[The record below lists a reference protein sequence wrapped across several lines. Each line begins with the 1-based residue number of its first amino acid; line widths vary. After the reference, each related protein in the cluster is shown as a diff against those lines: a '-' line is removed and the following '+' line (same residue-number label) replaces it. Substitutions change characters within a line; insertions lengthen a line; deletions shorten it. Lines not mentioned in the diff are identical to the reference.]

1 MSLPTATIHTLVPL
15 LQLAAA
21 PTIDRRRFAT
31 EMRRVAADLPPPA
44 EEIDE
49 ILHKISRA
57 AMEATRMAAKL
68 RADAT
73 GAPEAAAPAPDDDKA
88 ESPAPSPEPPLAPRR
103 RWTRPSSGINRK
115 RDDEEEEEEEEDED
129 SEYEEERP
137 EPTVDLDAPRQLRS
151 ARTLRT
157 RPTASGRANSSKR
170 KKSTP
175 PRRRPPAKKRR
186 RSSRLAGGRAF
197 VDDDYEEEEESE
209 EDDEEELQE
218 FIDDREEESDQEM
231 DETQQTNRSQ
241 DSDDAS
247 DASEE
252 SRPPLLNDDDFEAT
266 TRAETPER
274 VDVEPSSQSTNNG
287 TQYVPVGPGHY
298 IPLHFER
305 RLRPRRSCGDDPRAS
320 RRSSRTEAA
329 AATRRINK
337 SIEEEDAEVAPSSPS
352 TASSS
357 SEQSEEEEEE
367 EEEKEQREEL
377 QEALDDQEQLQQ
389 TRGVKQE
396 EPEVIVLSSDD
407 DDRSQ
412 TDSPAPPPQRMA
424 FVESDGDGES
434 QDEATL
440 DDHDR
445 TLRIPDVLQHEAPLP
460 VAAPAAAPSVVP
472 ATVPAT
478 VRATVRANPVVHL
491 GVPVSVGVPPV
502 GIAAP
507 AAPTAAPVAPSP
519 APAAPSVAAPVCST
533 PLLAAGFAAS
543 ALANVLPPLQ
553 PRDVRPRDLQRTPT
567 NDDVKR
573 EPLAET
579 PLAVGYR
586 SAPAPTAA
594 VLLTPPSDELSSPTR
609 RLNYNPVPAHMNDAN
624 RIAMYAVFYQ
634 NGTCVGCADTRS
646 LNAFKFCPDCHLLEY
661 EKAQDAHQRDRS
673 GLWWNFQKNVEK
685 YRR

>member
-377 QEALDDQEQLQQ
+377 QEALDDQEQQQ

-407 DDRSQ
+407 DARSQ
-412 TDSPAPPPQRMA
+412 THSPAPPPQRMA
-424 FVESDGDGES
+424 FVESDGES
-434 QDEATL
+434 QDEATP

-445 TLRIPDVLQHEAPLP
+445 TLRIPDVLEHAAPLP
-460 VAAPAAAPSVVP
+460 VVAPGVAPAVARALAP
-472 ATVPAT
+472 
-478 VRATVRANPVVHL
+478 ANPVVCL
-491 GVPVSVGVPPV
+491 GVPVGVPPV
-502 GIAAP
+502 GIPAP
-507 AAPTAAPVAPSP
+507 PVPVP
-519 APAAPSVAAPVCST
+519 APAAAPVHST
-533 PLLAAGFAAS
+533 SPPPLIAGFAAS
-543 ALANVLPPLQ
+543 ALANVAPPLQ
-553 PRDVRPRDLQRTPT
+553 PAARQPRHLQRTPT

-573 EPLAET
+573 EPLGETLGET
-579 PLAVGYR
+579 PPIERSR
-586 SAPAPTAA
+586 SAPEQPAA
-594 VLLTPPSDELSSPTR
+594 VLLTPPSDELASPSR

-624 RIAMYAVFYQ
+624 RIANYAVFYQ
-634 NGTCVGCADTRS
+634 NGTCVGCADTHR
-646 LNAFKFCPDCHLLEY
+646 LNAFKMCPDCHLLEY
-661 EKAQDAHQRDRS
+661 EKAQDAHQRDGS
-673 GLWWNFQKNVEK
+673 GLWWNFHKNVEK
-685 YRR
+685 YRQ